1 MEAETRGVMYR
12 AVGHILGLVPEVE
25 TACDGWISSSPL
37 AAMSEFMFRFA
48 LPIMPDGLVI
58 EREDDD
64 GFKAYFVVSRQDL
77 IGLAPKQPVTDIK
90 RTPPADVTARAVW
103 WEIRKAG
110 KSLRDWKN
118 HYETYEPAVG

>member
-1 MEAETRGVMYR
+1 MEANRKAAAAAYKAGSTETPRLGNLDRGRTALLRTADRAGCAETRGRMYR

-58 EREDDD
+58 ERE
-64 GFKAYFVVSRQDL
+64 
-77 IGLAPKQPVTDIK
+77 
-90 RTPPADVTARAVW
+90 
-103 WEIRKAG
+103 
-110 KSLRDWKN
+110 
-118 HYETYEPAVG
+118 